1 MVLKRPCR
9 FGLVAFA
16 RLCVLL
22 AAAVGPGAMSQ
33 ASDGTAYNV
42 YLDAD
47 VTHASEVGESLHL
60 GLRAGLA
67 EAGARFDMPAV
78 RVLLRD
84 HRNNLRRSAHT
95 VDTAASD
102 PTTLA
107 IVGGMHTPHYL
118 RLGPTINER
127 GLVLLLA
134 WSAGESLTR
143 LATGTGNH
151 IFRVSV
157 DDRKATAFLA
167 DNASGRGCLRAG
179 ILALDD
185 GWGRAGAIALERHLG
200 GLGTDPVYTGFIRS
214 DSASQTVADVVE
226 DMRAL
231 APDCVLFILS
241 GRTSAYAANALLAWA
256 NPPEVLSHWGIL
268 GDGYR
273 EAVSPEVWQ
282 RLDVAI
288 LYTCILEKPVRRPR
302 QLAVAL
308 AAADGLQ
315 PGIRGLADLGSPA
328 AFAHAYDVGLLIGAA
343 AAQASGDPRWTE
355 GRAARGAA
363 LRDALHALRTP
374 VDGLLKTYDAPFS
387 PVSDASPDA
396 HEALGGSDLCLAR
409 MVPRSG
415 VEPYSGVARR

>member
-1 MVLKRPCR
+1 M
-9 FGLVAFA
+9 
-16 RLCVLL
+16 L
-22 AAAVGPGAMSQ
+22 AAPACLGAMSQ
-33 ASDGTAYNV
+33 VSDGTAYNV

-47 VTHASEVGESLHL
+47 VVHASEVGESLHL

-67 EAGARFDMPAV
+67 EARERFDMPTV

-84 HRNNLRRSAHT
+84 HRNNLRRSART
-95 VDTAASD
+95 VDIAESD

-127 GLVLLLA
+127 GLVLLLP

-151 IFRVSV
+151 IFRDFV

-167 DNASGRGCLRAG
+167 GNAAERGCVRAG

-185 GWGRAGAIALERHLG
+185 GWGRASAISLERHLR
-200 GLGTDPVYTGFIRS
+200 GLGTEPVYTGLIRG
-214 DSASQTVADVVE
+214 DSASQTLADVVE
-226 DMRAL
+226 DMRAF

-241 GRTSAYAANALLAWA
+241 GRTSAYAANALLLWGT
-256 NPPEVLSHWGIL
+256 PPEVLSHWGIL
-268 GDGYR
+268 GEGYR
-273 EAVSPEVWQ
+273 EAVSPEVWH

-288 LYTCILEKPVRRPR
+288 LHTCILEKPVRRPR

-343 AAQASGDPRWTE
+343 AAQASGDPGWSE

-363 LRDALHALRTP
+363 LRNARQSLITP
-374 VDGLLKTYDAPFS
+374 VDGLMKTYNAPFS
-387 PVSDASPDA
+387 PVSDTSPDGP
-396 HEALGGSDLCLAR
+396 EALGGSDLCLAR

-415 VEPYSGVARR
+415 LEPCSGVPRR